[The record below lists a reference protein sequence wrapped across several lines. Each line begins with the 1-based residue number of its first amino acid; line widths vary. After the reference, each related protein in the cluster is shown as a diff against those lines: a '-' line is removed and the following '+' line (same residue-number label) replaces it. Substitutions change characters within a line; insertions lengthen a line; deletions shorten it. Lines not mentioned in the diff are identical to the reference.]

1 MKQGQIL
8 GCVTVLMAILF
19 ATQTAVYANHF
30 IAGGGRYSITMNTSE
45 ISVRCQFL
53 GVLTG
58 LPDTPTPVIET
69 HVQCAILHPDSSTP
83 FQLFISGTEVNPFTV
98 VEDSETQHTITITGK
113 VLSRFVSGVAPDDQH
128 LTEIVNF
135 EVIAVDAALPG
146 AGVDSMT
153 LRLDYRAT
161 DGTAPL
167 LLDAFG
173 PDLVSCNADVC
184 KLTLTGVLTEGEI
197 ESHTSGGD

>member
-1 MKQGQIL
+1 
-8 GCVTVLMAILF
+8 MAILL
-19 ATQTAVYANHF
+19 AVQTSVDANHF
-30 IAGGGRYSITMNTSE
+30 IAAGVRYSLASNMVE

-58 LPDTPTPVIET
+58 LPDAATPVIET
-69 HVQCAILHPDSSTP
+69 DIQCAILHPANSMP
-83 FQLFISGTEVNPFTV
+83 FRLFISGTEVNPFTV
-98 VEDSETQHTITITGK
+98 VADSQTQHTITITGK
-113 VLSRFVSGVAPDDQH
+113 MLSKLGLGVEPDDQH

-153 LRLDYRAT
+153 LRLDYRVT
-161 DGTAPL
+161 EDTAPL

-173 PDLVSCNADVC
+173 PDLMVCNADVC
-184 KLTLTGVLTEGEI
+184 TLTLTGVLTEGEI
-197 ESHTSGGD
+197 ESHTTGGE